1 MSSSIEYHDY
11 LFKSVAR
18 FLESRILEL
27 INNNDL
33 AEAERITLEIIKKL
47 QKELNHVHDML
58 TELYLNEQYIHIS
71 SSDLDNSFSN
81 LQTCLRILN
90 KHMEEK

>member
-1 MSSSIEYHDY
+1 MSSSTEYNNS
-11 LFKSVAR
+11 LFRSVAS
-18 FLESRILEL
+18 FLESRIIEL
-27 INNNDL
+27 INNNDI

-47 QKELNHVHDML
+47 QKELNHVYDML
-58 TELYLNEQYIHIS
+58 SELYLNDQYIHVS

-90 KHMEEK
+90 KYMEEK